1 MVFSGL
7 IKDLRL
13 VGSLRIARRYFVING
28 FDGVIVTLGILFG
41 FFLADV
47 ENIKAILAAGIGAA
61 VALCISGIS
70 AVYLSEK
77 AEKEK
82 ELKEME
88 KAMVKKLDKTKIGE
102 ASRMAPFATALVNG
116 FSPFIFSILILLP
129 FLLGSLFETTINML
143 YYSSFT
149 LSAFSLFVLGLF
161 IGKTTKEN
169 MLVYGIKTVAIG
181 IITAAILIVFDVL
194 FGL

>member
-13 VGSLRIARRYFVING
+13 VGSLRIVRRYFVING

-116 FSPFIFSILILLP
+116 FSPLFFSIIILLP
-129 FLLGSLFETTINML
+129 FLLGSLFETSINML
-143 YYSSFT
+143 YYASFT
-149 LSAFSLFVLGLF
+149 LCAFSLFVLGLF

-181 IITAAILIVFDVL
+181 LITAAILIVFDVL
-194 FGL
+194 FGF